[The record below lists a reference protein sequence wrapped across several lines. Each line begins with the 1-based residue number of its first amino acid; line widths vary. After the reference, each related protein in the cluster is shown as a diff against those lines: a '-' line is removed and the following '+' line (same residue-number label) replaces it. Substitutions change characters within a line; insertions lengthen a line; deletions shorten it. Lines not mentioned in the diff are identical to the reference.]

1 MKEQQENIDELIKKA
16 LSEEE
21 SEILERL
28 GEQSILDQVMATFQG
43 RMKWIAI
50 YSAVMIFIIFAL
62 SVYSFIQFLNAEEI
76 RDMLLWGAGMGM
88 GMMAVGLLK
97 TWHWMQMDKNSIMR
111 EIKRLELHIAALHKN
126 KG

>member
-1 MKEQQENIDELIKKA
+1 MKESSENIDELIKKA
-16 LSEEE
+16 LSQED

-50 YSAVMIFIIFAL
+50 YSVAMMLIIFAL
-62 SVYSFIQFLNAEEI
+62 SVYSFIRFINAEEV

-97 TWHWMQMDKNSIMR
+97 TWHWMQMDKNSLLR
-111 EIKRLELHIAALHKN
+111 EIKRLELHIVALHKN
-126 KG
+126 KS